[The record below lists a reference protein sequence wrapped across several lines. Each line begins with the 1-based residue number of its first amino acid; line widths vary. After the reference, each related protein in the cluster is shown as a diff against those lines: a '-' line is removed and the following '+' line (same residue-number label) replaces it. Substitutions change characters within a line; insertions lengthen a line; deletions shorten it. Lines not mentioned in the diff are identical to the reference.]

1 MCVMEKINVYT
12 VKQVKEKTIDY
23 LDDITVN
30 SPEDAYTLF
39 NRVFDLKNKT
49 KEHFVMACL
58 NIKNKV
64 VGLHVIH
71 IGSINMS
78 LVSPRDVFQSALLN
92 NAKGIII
99 AHNHPSGDPDPSR
112 EDIEVTKRLVEAG
125 DMLGIDVLDHI
136 IIGDC
141 YISLRE
147 RGRM

>member
-1 MCVMEKINVYT
+1 MGKINIYT

-23 LDDITVN
+23 LDDITIN

-39 NRVFDLKNKT
+39 NRVFDLQNKT

-58 NIKNKV
+58 NTKSKV

-71 IGSINMS
+71 IGAIDTS

-92 NAKGIII
+92 NARGIIV

-125 DMLGIDVLDHI
+125 GILGVDVLDHI
-136 IIGDC
+136 IIGDH
-141 YISLRE
+141 YVSLRE
-147 RGRM
+147 RGDM